1 MANVATGGFVSA
13 LKNLASQL
21 KDNIANTSVGSSGLT
36 IGDLANDSKTASPEE
51 LATPIA
57 ERIPDITSKK
67 EENARQSDVAQA
79 STIDVS
85 AEQANPQSGDDDQ
98 LSNERDEMSDLQ
110 TRIEKITD
118 PTKYIE
124 NATRQIASGDM
135 DGSEA
140 SDAMDMLTAPSRDNA
155 KLASDVSNAIRSIPM
170 IGNAFNDWMDSPHFS
185 EDQLDAMWITSDE
198 DSSIPE
204 GRGKLVGEA
213 SDEFVW
219 FSTDPNAESW
229 NPVTK
234 LMTAGI
240 DAKKGL
246 ADLRKNAVSENQDYE
261 YSTPEGEVS
270 FDDIESLYSGNGDI
284 SYETIYDPS
293 QYEGDQSDLIPMVME
308 TSIGNDTFA
317 GDGSDLEVWLENDG
331 TYTINDVGGY
341 TQDDIDNAQTTI
353 RNAENPDEANAWQ
366 YITGAEIDGKQISGD
381 TMRGILS
388 GEYDANQTNEGF
400 LGLNRTDYGMPWGEN
415 LGTDEWTGIDENAF
429 APFIVDNILSSA
441 PYMVPYALP
450 INFFTDVAP
459 MMAYGADYST
469 RNPDDQTFALPD
481 SDMTNREWLAG
492 MIDPFGQIATEYI
505 GGVVPGGEIGGSL
518 AKKLGSNIA
527 TRSLVGAGEEGME
540 EVVASLVSEFANS
553 GFDPSKIG
561 GEAVAD
567 ESTYAYDENGNP
579 IGGTAAVDYSTEGL
593 SDEERMG
600 NVANNLIDSFLGGAL
615 VGLPIVTATD
625 AVQSA
630 SDKRRRSKEGYKDPK
645 GLELPSQEV
654 PEEML
659 KLWDQLESSRK

>member
-1 MANVATGGFVSA
+1 MAHVITGGFASA
-13 LKNLASQL
+13 LKNLATQL
-21 KDNIANTSVGSSGLT
+21 KENIANTSVGSSGLT

-57 ERIPDITSKK
+57 ERIPDIAAKK
-67 EENARQSDVAQA
+67 EEAAKQPEVAQA
-79 STIDVS
+79 STIDLS
-85 AEQANPQSGDDDQ
+85 SEQADPQIGDDSQ

-110 TRIEKITD
+110 TRIEKLTD

-135 DGSEA
+135 DGREA

-155 KLASDVSNAIRSIPM
+155 KLASDASNAVRSIPM
-170 IGNAFNDWMDSPHFS
+170 IGDAVNDWMDSPHFS
-185 EDQLDAMWITSDE
+185 EDQLDAMWITNDE

-219 FSTDPNAESW
+219 FSPDPNAESW
-229 NPVTK
+229 NPVTR

-240 DAKKGL
+240 DAKQGL
-246 ADLRKNAVSENQDYE
+246 ANLRKNAVKGGQQYE
-261 YSTPEGEVS
+261 YETPEGNIS
-270 FDDIESLYSGNGDI
+270 FDDIEALYDNGGI
-284 SYETIYDPS
+284 GYETITDPS
-293 QYEGDQSDLIPMVME
+293 QYEGDPEDLIPMVME
-308 TSIGNDTFA
+308 TVVGNDTFA
-317 GDGSDLEVWLENDG
+317 GDGSDLDVWPENDG
-331 TYTINDVGGY
+331 TYTINGVGGY
-341 TQDDIDNAQTTI
+341 TQEDIDNAQTTI
-353 RNAENPDEANAWQ
+353 RNAENPDEANVWQ
-366 YITGAEIDGKQISGD
+366 YITGADINGNEISGD
-381 TMRGILS
+381 TMRGIMS
-388 GEYDANQTNEGF
+388 GEYDANQTNEAF

-469 RNPDDQTFALPD
+469 RNPEDQTFALPD
-481 SDMTNREWLAG
+481 SDMTNKEWLAS
-492 MIDPFGQIATEYI
+492 MVDPFGQIATEYI
-505 GGVVPGGEIGGSL
+505 GGIVPGGGIGGSL
-518 AKKLGSNIA
+518 AKKLGSNVA
-527 TRSLVGAGEEGME
+527 TRSIVGAGEEGME
-540 EVVASLVSEFANS
+540 EVLASLMSEYANS
-553 GFDPSKIG
+553 GFDPSNIG

-567 ESTYAYDENGNP
+567 ESTYAYDEDGNP

-593 SDEERMG
+593 SDEERMA
-600 NVANNLIDSFLGGAL
+600 NVSNNLIDSFLGGAL
-615 VGLPIVTATD
+615 VGLPIVTASDVAKT
-625 AVQSA
+625 A

-645 GLELPSQEV
+645 GLELPSQDV

-659 KLWDQLESSRK
+659 KFWDQLESSRK